1 MDETKC
7 LIILNGEDRTSDI
20 LFFKHQSNKIDI
32 TFKGFKSYSY
42 NRQNVLIEKALKVTD
57 ITSQTVL
64 YKNEV
69 LNNVKKMVYFK
80 QKVKIIFKNNRCQ
93 LYDAKDIIIS
103 TNCFD
108 NSKSKD
114 ILKYWKAIAAYA
126 KIDQDQDS
134 FLAREFDSLTD
145 DVASDSILWRYMNKK
160 PIQKLNCAL
169 DNIIFPFSFN
179 LSQKQALENALTS
192 NISVIEGPPG
202 TGKTQSIL
210 NIIANLAIMQGK
222 TVAVVSGNNAAVK
235 NVYDKLVK
243 EQYGFFVASL
253 GNKDNRKAFFDNLP
267 QYDVTGWQCNSEE
280 SVVFEKIN
288 NLNGKINY
296 LLALN
301 NEKAKLQQ
309 ELDAYTVESKH
320 FNIYYEAQEIEKNI
334 KFRFYRKTPERI
346 ISFFADRQLAKTE
359 QKVENWLYKLKL
371 LFKYGFI
378 SFKELKKN
386 EMSIILTL
394 QKQYY
399 DLKIANLNQ
408 RKNKLEKELESAD
421 FEELLEEHKKYST
434 ILFKQKLYTK
444 YHKLKPAGFTASDYR
459 SNFTNFVKYFPV
471 VLSTTH
477 SLRNCTATGFMFDYL
492 IIDESSQVDLLSGG
506 LALSCCK
513 NAIIVGDTKQLP
525 QIVDATIQGKI
536 QQQVSED
543 VYDYFKHNIL
553 SSMLALYPD
562 VPRVVLKEHYRCHPK
577 IIGFC
582 NQKYYNGELIPF
594 TKESENDAPFILY
607 HTAAGNHMRQ
617 PKQGDNQG
625 KFNQRELDVIL
636 DEVLQNPNVVTEKI
650 EDIGFTT
657 PYRNQANRAQK
668 TFANGLECDT
678 IHKYQGREKKLMIM
692 STVLDNTN
700 AGKAGLAFVDDPCKI
715 NVAVSR
721 AQNQFILI
729 TNNELFS
736 HAGKEVSDLI
746 RYIEYN
752 TIAENLIKS
761 EIVSVFDLLYKDY
774 SSKLIDLKR
783 RMPDKSEYKS
793 ENIIWQLLEDVLK
806 EEKYNLLAFTHQIL
820 LKNLL
825 KHTDKLSQEEVQYVN
840 NNASVDFVV
849 YYKLNKQPLLIIEV
863 DGFAFHENNP
873 TQLAR
878 DDMKNDILT
887 KYELP
892 YIRLS
897 TTGSRE
903 GEQIK
908 MKLEEV
914 LNNNQ

>member
-1 MDETKC
+1 MDETRY
-7 LIILNGEDRTSDI
+7 LIILKGEDRTSDV
-20 LFFKHQSNKIDI
+20 LSFQPQGAKVNI
-32 TFKGFKSYSY
+32 TFNSFRSYSY
-42 NRQNVLIEKALKVTD
+42 ERQNVFIEGAIKVLD
-57 ITSQTVL
+57 ITSQRVF
-64 YKNEV
+64 YKDEI
-69 LNNVKKMVYFK
+69 LKNVKQIVYFQ
-80 QKVKIIFKNNRCQ
+80 QKIKVIFQNNRRQIFNAQDIVVTANC
-93 LYDAKDIIIS
+93 LDNDGPKDV
-103 TNCFD
+103 
-108 NSKSKD
+108 
-114 ILKYWKAIAAYA
+114 LKYWKAIAVHA
-126 KIDQDQDS
+126 KIDQDKES
-134 FLAREFDSLTD
+134 FLAREYDRLTYVDSNSALGCY
-145 DVASDSILWRYMNKK
+145 LKKK

-243 EQYGFFVASL
+243 EQYGFFVAPL
-253 GNKDNRKAFFDNLP
+253 GNKDNRKAFFENLP
-267 QYDVTGWQCNSEE
+267 QYDVTGWQCASEE
-280 SVVFEKIN
+280 SVIFEKIN

-309 ELDAYTVESKH
+309 ELDAYCVESKH

-359 QKVENWLYKLKL
+359 QRVENWLYKLKL

-378 SFKELKKN
+378 SFKELKEN

-408 RKNKLEKELESAD
+408 QKNKLEKELENAD
-421 FEELLEEHKKYST
+421 FEKLLEEHKKYST
-434 ILFKQKLYTK
+434 ILFKQKLYAK
-444 YHKLKPAGFTASDYR
+444 YHKLKPAGFTASSYR
-459 SNFTNFVKYFPV
+459 NSFTNFAEYFPV

-477 SLRNCTATGFMFDYL
+477 SLRNCTGDGFMFDYL
-492 IIDESSQVDLLSGG
+492 IIDESSQVDLLSGS

-543 VYDYFKHNIL
+543 IYDYFKHNIL

-594 TKESENDAPFILY
+594 TKETENDAPFILY

-617 PKQGDNQG
+617 LTQGDNQG

-636 DEVLQNPNVVTEKI
+636 DEVLQNPNVVTDEI
-650 EDIGFTT
+650 DDIGFTT

-692 STVLDNTN
+692 STVLDNTY

-721 AQNQFILI
+721 AQNQFVLI
-729 TNNELFS
+729 TDSQLFS

-752 TIAENLIKS
+752 TLAENLVKS
-761 EIVSVFDLLYKDY
+761 EIVSVFDLLYRDY

-793 ENIIWQLLEDVLK
+793 ENIAWQLLEDVLK

-825 KHTDKLSQEEVQYVN
+825 QHTDKLSQEEAQYVN
-840 NNASVDFVV
+840 QHASVDFVV
-849 YYKLNKQPLLIIEV
+849 YYKLNKQPVLIIEV
-863 DGFAFHENNP
+863 DGFAFHENN
-873 TQLAR
+873 QAQQAK
-878 DDMKNDILT
+878 DAMKNEILT

-892 YIRLS
+892 YMRLK
-897 TTGSRE
+897 TTGS
-903 GEQIK
+903 GEEKNIK
-908 MKLEEV
+908 RTLEKV
-914 LNNNQ
+914 LKNN

>member
-1 MDETKC
+1 MDETKF
-7 LIILNGEDRTSDI
+7 LIILKGEDRTSDV
-20 LFFKHQSNKIDI
+20 LSFKPQGNKIDI
-32 TFKGFKSYSY
+32 TFKGLKSYSY
-42 NRQNVLIEKALKVTD
+42 SRHNVIIEQALKVLE
-57 ITSQTVL
+57 ITSQMVFH
-64 YKNEV
+64 KNEI
-69 LNNVKKMVYFK
+69 LNDVKQMVYFLK
-80 QKVKIIFKNNRCQ
+80 KIKVIFQ
-93 LYDAKDIIIS
+93 SHEPQIYDAKDIFVTS
-103 TNCFD
+103 NCLEND
-108 NSKSKD
+108 RAKD
-114 ILKYWKAIAAYA
+114 ILQYWKAIAVHT
-126 KIDQDQDS
+126 KTDQDQDS
-134 FLAREFDSLTD
+134 FLTREYERLTN
-145 DVASDSILWRYMNKK
+145 VASNSVLGCYLEKT

-243 EQYGFFVASL
+243 EQYGFFVAPL
-253 GNKDNRKAFFDNLP
+253 GNKDNRKDFFDNLP
-267 QYDVTGWQCNSEE
+267 QYDVAGWQCNCEE
-280 SVVFEKIN
+280 SSIFDKVN
-288 NLNGKINY
+288 NLNGKINH

-301 NEKAKLQQ
+301 NEKAKVQQ

-320 FNIYYEAQEIEKNI
+320 FNLYYEAQEIEKNI

-434 ILFKQKLYTK
+434 ILFKQKLYAK
-444 YHKLKPAGFTASDYR
+444 YHKLKPASFTASDYR

-477 SLRNCTATGFMFDYL
+477 SLQNCTGDGFMFDYL
-492 IIDESSQVDLLSGG
+492 IIDESSQVDLLSGA

-543 VYDYFKHNIL
+543 IYDYFKHNIL

-594 TKESENDAPFILY
+594 TKENENDTPFILY

-617 PKQGDNQG
+617 LTQGDNKG

-650 EDIGFTT
+650 DDIGFTT

-721 AQNQFILI
+721 AQRQFVLI

-752 TIAENLIKS
+752 TLAGNLIKS

-783 RMPDKSEYKS
+783 RMPDKSKYAS
-793 ENIIWQLLEDVLK
+793 ENIAWQLLEDVLK
-806 EEKYNLLAFTHQIL
+806 EDKYNLLSFTHQIL

-825 KHTDKLSQEEVQYVN
+825 QHTDKLSQEEVQYVN
-840 NNASVDFVV
+840 NHASVDFVI
-849 YYKLNKQPLLIIEV
+849 YYKLNKQPVLIVEV

-878 DDMKNDILT
+878 DAMKNEILA

-892 YIRLS
+892 YMRLT
-897 TTGSRE
+897 TTGS
-903 GEQIK
+903 GEDERIK
-908 MKLEEV
+908 MKLEKA
-914 LNNNQ
+914 LNH

>member
-7 LIILNGEDRTSDI
+7 LIMLKGEDRTEDV
-20 LFFKHQSNKIDI
+20 LFFKQQDDKIDI
-32 TFKGFKSYSY
+32 TFRGYKSYSY
-42 NRQNVLIEKALKVTD
+42 SRHNVIIEKALKVLD
-57 ITSQTVL
+57 ITSQRVFH
-64 YKNEV
+64 KNEI
-69 LNNVKKMVYFK
+69 LQNVKQMVFFL
-80 QKVKIIFKNNRCQ
+80 QKIKVIFQNHKRQ
-93 LYDAKDIIIS
+93 IYDAKDILVTS
-103 TNCFD
+103 NSLD
-108 NSKSKD
+108 NDQTRS
-114 ILKYWKAIAAYA
+114 ILKYWKAIAVHV

-134 FLAREFDSLTD
+134 FLAREYDRLTYL
-145 DVASDSILWRYMNKK
+145 ASNSALGCYLEKT
-160 PIQKLNCAL
+160 PVQKLNSPL
-169 DNIIFPFSFN
+169 DQIIFPFSFN

-243 EQYGFFVASL
+243 EQYGFIVAPL
-253 GNKDNRKAFFDNLP
+253 GNMDNRKAFFDNLP
-267 QYDVTGWQCNSEE
+267 QPDVTGWQCNSDE
-280 SVVFEKIN
+280 SVIFEKIN
-288 NLNGKINY
+288 KLNQTINY

-309 ELDAYTVESKH
+309 ELDAYCVESKY
-320 FNIYYEAQEIEKNI
+320 FNLYYEAQEIKKDI
-334 KFRFYRKTPERI
+334 KFPFYRKTPERI
-346 ISFFADRQLAKTE
+346 ISFLADRQLAKTE
-359 QKVENWLYKLKL
+359 QKVENLFYKLKL

-378 SFKELKKN
+378 SFKELRTN
-386 EMSIILTL
+386 EMSIILAL

-399 DLKIANLNQ
+399 DLKIANLTQ
-408 RKNKLEKELESAD
+408 QKHKLEKELANAD
-421 FEELLEEHKKYST
+421 FEKLLEEHKKYSM
-434 ILFKQKLYTK
+434 ILFKQKLYAK
-444 YHKLKPAGFTASDYR
+444 YHQLKTPAFAADNYR
-459 SNFTNFVKYFPV
+459 NDFSCFVEHFPV

-477 SLRNCTATGFMFDYL
+477 SLRNCIGNDFMFDYL

-525 QIVDATIQGKI
+525 QIVDATIQAKI
-536 QQQVSED
+536 QGQVSD
-543 VYDYFKHNIL
+543 AAYDYFQHNIL
-553 SSMLALYPD
+553 SSLLAVYPD
-562 VPRVVLKEHYRCHPK
+562 APRVILKEHYRCHPK

-594 TKESENDAPFILY
+594 TQENEKDVPFILY
-607 HTAAGNHMRQ
+607 RTAAGNHMRQ
-617 PKQGDNQG
+617 LTHGENQG
-625 KFNQRELDVIL
+625 KFNQRELDIIL
-636 DEVLQNPNVVTEKI
+636 DEVLRNANVVTREND
-650 EDIGFTT
+650 DIGFTT

-692 STVLDNTN
+692 STVLDNTYS
-700 AGKAGLAFVDDPCKI
+700 GKTGLAFVDDPCKI

-729 TNNELFS
+729 TDSNLFS

-752 TIAENLIKS
+752 TLDENLIKS

-774 SSKLIDLKR
+774 SSKLVDLKR
-783 RMPDKSEYKS
+783 RMPDKSKYKS
-793 ENIIWQLLEDVLK
+793 ENIAWQLLEDILK
-806 EEKYNLLAFTHQIL
+806 EDKYNLLAFTHQIL

-825 KHTDKLSQEEVQYVN
+825 QHTDKLSQEEAQYVN
-840 NNASVDFVV
+840 QHASVDFVI
-849 YYKLNKQPLLIIEV
+849 YYKLNKQPVLIIEV
-863 DGFAFHENNP
+863 DGYAFHENNP
-873 TQLAR
+873 VQLAR
-878 DDMKNDILT
+878 DAMKNEILN

-892 YIRLS
+892 YMRLK
-897 TTGSRE
+897 TIGS
-903 GEQIK
+903 GEKESIK
-908 MKLEEV
+908 RTLEEV
-914 LNNNQ
+914 LNNKH

>member
-7 LIILNGEDRTSDI
+7 LIILKGEDRTSDV
-20 LFFKHQSNKIDI
+20 LFFKPQGNKIDI
-32 TFKGFKSYSY
+32 TFKGLKSYSY
-42 NRQNVLIEKALKVTD
+42 NQHNVIIEKALKVLE
-57 ITSQTVL
+57 ITSQMVFH
-64 YKNEV
+64 KNEI
-69 LNNVKKMVYFK
+69 LNDVKQMVYFLK
-80 QKVKIIFKNNRCQ
+80 KIKVIFQ
-93 LYDAKDIIIS
+93 SHEPQIYDEKDIFIA
-103 TNCFD
+103 TNCLEND
-108 NSKSKD
+108 RSKD
-114 ILKYWKAIAAYA
+114 ILQYWKAIAVHT
-126 KIDQDQDS
+126 KIDPDQDS
-134 FLAREFDSLTD
+134 FLTREYERLTN
-145 DVASDSILWRYMNKK
+145 VASNSVLGCYLEKA

-222 TVAVVSGNNAAVK
+222 SVAVVSGNNAAVK

-243 EQYGFFVASL
+243 EQYGFFIAPL
-253 GNKDNRKAFFDNLP
+253 GNKDNRKAFFDNMP
-267 QYDVTGWQCNSEE
+267 QYDVTGWQGNSEE
-280 SVVFEKIN
+280 NVIFEKVN
-288 NLNGKINY
+288 NLNGKINH

-320 FNIYYEAQEIEKNI
+320 FNLYYEAQEIKKNI

-378 SFKELKKN
+378 SFKELKEN

-408 RKNKLEKELESAD
+408 QKHKLEKKLASAD
-421 FEELLEEHKKYST
+421 FEELLEEHKRYST
-434 ILFKQKLYTK
+434 ILFKQKLYAK
-444 YHKLKPAGFTASDYR
+444 YHKLKTPVFTADNYK
-459 SNFTNFVKYFPV
+459 NDFPGFAECFPV

-477 SLRNCTATGFMFDYL
+477 SLRNCTGAGFMFDYL

-553 SSMLALYPD
+553 SSVLALYPE
-562 VPRVVLKEHYRCHPK
+562 VPRVILKEHYRCHPK

-594 TKESENDAPFILY
+594 TKENENDSPFILY

-617 PKQGDNQG
+617 LTQGDNQG
-625 KFNQRELDVIL
+625 KFNQRELDIIL
-636 DEVLQNPNVVTEKI
+636 DEVLQNANVVTKKI
-650 EDIGFTT
+650 DDIGFTT

-678 IHKYQGREKKLMIM
+678 IHKYQGREKKLMII

-721 AQNQFILI
+721 AQKQFILI
-729 TNNELFS
+729 TDSELFS
-736 HAGKEVSDLI
+736 HAGKEVGDLI

-752 TIAENLIKS
+752 TLAENLIKS

-783 RMPDKSEYKS
+783 RMPDKSGYKS
-793 ENIIWQLLEDVLK
+793 ENIVWQLLEDIFK
-806 EEKYNLLAFTHQIL
+806 EDKYNLLAFTHQIL

-825 KHTDKLSQEEVQYVN
+825 QHTDKLSQEEAQYVN
-840 NNASVDFVV
+840 QHASVDFVI
-849 YYKLNKQPLLIIEV
+849 YYKLNKQPVLIIEV
-863 DGFAFHENNP
+863 DGYAFHENN
-873 TQLAR
+873 QAQQAK
-878 DDMKNDILT
+878 DNMKNRILD
-887 KYELP
+887 KYQLS
-892 YIRLS
+892 YMRLT
-897 TTGSRE
+897 TTGSGEE
-903 GEQIK
+903 GKIK

-914 LNNNQ
+914 LNSN

>member
-20 LFFKHQSNKIDI
+20 LFFKHQSNRIDI
-32 TFKGFKSYSY
+32 TFRGFKSYSY
-42 NRQNVLIEKALKVTD
+42 SWHNVIIEKALKVAD

-69 LNNVKKMVYFK
+69 LNNVTKMVYFK
-80 QKVKIIFKNNRCQ
+80 QKVKIIFKNNRRQ
-93 LYDAKDIIIS
+93 LYDAKDIVIS

-108 NSKSKD
+108 NSQSKD

-145 DVASDSILWRYMNKK
+145 DVVSDSLLWRYMHKK

-243 EQYGFFVASL
+243 EQYGFFVAPL
-253 GNKDNRKAFFDNLP
+253 GNKENRKEFFDNLP
-267 QYDVTGWQCNSEE
+267 EYDVTGWQCNSEE
-280 SVVFEKIN
+280 SVIFEKIN
-288 NLNGKINY
+288 NLNRKINH

-309 ELDAYTVESKH
+309 ELDAYYVESKH
-320 FNIYYEAQEIEKNI
+320 FNLYYEAQTVEKNI

-346 ISFFADRQLAKTE
+346 ISFLADRQLAKTE

-378 SFKELKKN
+378 SFKELKEN
-386 EMSIILTL
+386 EMSIILAL

-408 RKNKLEKELESAD
+408 QKHKLEKELASAD

-434 ILFKQKLYTK
+434 ILFKQKLYAK
-444 YHKLKPAGFTASDYR
+444 YHKLKPAGFTGSDYKR
-459 SNFTNFVKYFPV
+459 HFDVFTKHFPV

-477 SLRNCTATGFMFDYL
+477 SLRNCTGAGFMFDYL
-492 IIDESSQVDLLSGG
+492 IIDESSQVDLLSGA

-536 QQQVSED
+536 QEQVSED

-553 SSMLALYPD
+553 SSVLALYPD
-562 VPRVVLKEHYRCHPK
+562 APRVILKEHYRCHPK

-594 TKESENDAPFILY
+594 TKENENDAPFILY
-607 HTAAGNHMRQ
+607 RTAEGNHMRQ
-617 PKQGDNQG
+617 LTQGYNQG
-625 KFNQRELDVIL
+625 KFNQRELDIIL
-636 DEVLQNPNVVTEKI
+636 DEVLQNPNIVTKKI
-650 EDIGFTT
+650 DDIGFTT
-657 PYRNQANRAQK
+657 PYRNQADRAQK

-692 STVLDNTN
+692 STVLDDTY

-721 AQNQFILI
+721 AQSQFILI
-729 TNNELFS
+729 TDSKLFS
-736 HAGKEVSDLI
+736 HAGKEVGDLI

-752 TIAENLIKS
+752 TLAENLIRS

-774 SSKLIDLKR
+774 SGKLIDLKR

-793 ENIIWQLLEDVLK
+793 ENIIWQLLEDVLS

-849 YYKLNKQPLLIIEV
+849 YYKLNKQPVLIVEV

-878 DDMKNDILT
+878 DKMKNNILD

-892 YIRLS
+892 YMRLK
-897 TTGSRE
+897 TTGS
-903 GEQIK
+903 GENERIK

-914 LNNNQ
+914 LNGN